1 MKKILNG
8 ILVLFLLCILI
19 KTETIPCYAL
29 QYNCKTP
36 SPGYHQ
42 HNEQS
47 YQQAWQRK
55 YGGILEYKNDDCTRV
70 DCLTPTHAIEFDFAN
85 KWAEAV
91 GQALYYQYK
100 TGKRAKVVLILEHP
114 ESQMM
119 YYNRVKALSKIHN
132 FDVEYVTPDIL
143 ELNCRNQCKN
153 PKCKCHKK

>member
-1 MKKILNG
+1 MKKIAN
-8 ILVLFLLCILI
+8 ILWLFFLAYVLICGEREICFAQNYTNKI
-19 KTETIPCYAL
+19 
-29 QYNCKTP
+29 
-36 SPGYHQ
+36 SPGCHQ

-70 DCLTPTHAIEFDFAN
+70 DCLTSTHAIEFDFAN

-114 ESQMM
+114 QSQMV
-119 YYNRVKALSKIHN
+119 YFNRVKALSRIHN
-132 FDVEYVTPDIL
+132 FDVEYITPEIL
-143 ELNCRNQCKN
+143 NLNCKNQCQN